1 MELVPGPY
9 VELVPGPYVELVPG
23 PYVVELVSGPYVVEL
38 VRGPYVELLLAGVV
52 YPVVVEIEVVVEPE
66 LLVLSY
72 GELLLVDV
80 AGLVWGVDGHV
91 G

>member
-1 MELVPGPY
+1 
-9 VELVPGPYVELVPG
+9 VELVP
-23 PYVVELVSGPYVVEL
+23 
-38 VRGPYVELLLAGVV
+38 GPYVELLLAGVV